1 MSKDV
6 PSDPEV
12 RVLKS
17 AGCPSVSGKSKLT
30 YEIGLQGET
39 DPVIRIVRN
48 SGGGFFSD
56 EWLPLAAIQKVLA
69 GRAAEKGLTSNAF
82 RGTYL
87 GKSVNTAGFLVAV
100 LKAEGVIQP
109 QAEKTRVY
117 EVADWD
123 GFVNGIQAL
132 MRPADAKGGAG
143 KAKPAPASRKTTYK
157 TNSR

>member
-1 MSKDV
+1 MKDV
-6 PSDPEV
+6 STETEV

-17 AGCPSVSGKSKLT
+17 ATCPSVSGKSKLT
-30 YEIGLQGET
+30 YEIGLKDDA
-39 DPVIRIVRN
+39 DPVIRITRN

-56 EWLPLAAIQKVLA
+56 EWLPLASIHKVLA

-87 GKSVNTAGFLVAV
+87 GKSVNTAGFLVAL

-109 QAEKTRVY
+109 REDKARLY

-123 GFVNGIQAL
+123 GFVASIQAL
-132 MRPADAKGGAG
+132 IRAPAGGGDAG
-143 KAKPAPASRKTTYK
+143 KGRAAKAPRKTIQK
-157 TNSR
+157 AK

>member
-1 MSKDV
+1 MTKVES
-6 PSDPEV
+6 EV

-30 YEIGLQGET
+30 YEIGLRNET
-39 DPVIRIVRN
+39 DPVIRISKN

-82 RGTYL
+82 RATYQ

-100 LKAEGVIQP
+100 LKAEGVLQLREGN
-109 QAEKTRVY
+109 ARVY

-123 GFVNGIQAL
+123 GFVASIQAL
-132 MRPADAKGGAG
+132 IHAPAGGGAAG
-143 KAKPAPASRKTTYK
+143 KAKPAPASRKTIQK